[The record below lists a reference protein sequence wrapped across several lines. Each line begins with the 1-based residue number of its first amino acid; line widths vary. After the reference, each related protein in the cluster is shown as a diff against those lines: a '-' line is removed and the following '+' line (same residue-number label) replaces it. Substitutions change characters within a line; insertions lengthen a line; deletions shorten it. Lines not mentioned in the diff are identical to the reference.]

1 MSIQRLIERTTI
13 IRYKR
18 KENKAMGYFKVG
30 DRVEVIKSQTED
42 SCIDH
47 YAPVGLKGTVVY
59 TEPRHLT
66 KQIAVEF
73 DKSFKEGHGC
83 DGKVRGKR
91 GQWYEYDPHSNIY
104 WKNCLKILSK
114 KKNNYY

>member
-1 MSIQRLIERTTI
+1 MKDREIRT
-13 IRYKR
+13 
-18 KENKAMGYFKVG
+18 G
-30 DRVEVIKSQTED
+30 DRVEVIKSHNED

-59 TEPRHLT
+59 AEPRHLT

-83 DGKVRGKR
+83 SGKVRDKR
-91 GQWYEYDPHSNIY
+91 GQWYEYDPHSKYRHLNKEYLNLLIKDPLRY
-104 WKNCLKILSK
+104 DLNHL
-114 KKNNYY
+114 